1 MGEDTAPDDDQPA
14 QWVSPEAQSG
24 AQRIAGG
31 GAEFVDGGGGGYQQD
46 DAAATLVGGSIV
58 ERTRSTVEGLDGA
71 PPGDQADALE
81 ALHSDLAGELE
92 SDGSVASEVSNEE
105 PGW

>member
-1 MGEDTAPDDDQPA
+1 MGEDTARDGDQSE
-14 QWVSPEAQSG
+14 QWASPEGQAG

-46 DAAATLVGGSIV
+46 EAAATLVGGSIV

-71 PPGDQADALE
+71 APGDQADALE

-92 SDGSVASEVSNEE
+92 SDGSVASEGSIEE